1 MVWNRSTYRTASL
14 AGVILLF
21 CGVISCTVSYKFNGA
36 SIDYTK
42 VKTITI
48 TEFPN
53 QSPLV
58 YAPLSQVFTEKLKD
72 AYVTQTRLKF
82 VQQDGDLNLSGQ
94 ITGYELTPQAVKQDA
109 YASETRLKITVR
121 VNFSNSTNSD
131 EDFEKLYSAYRDFS
145 NEQMI
150 TDVQDALIQEI
161 CYEIADLIYN
171 DTVAKW

>member
-1 MVWNRSTYRTASL
+1 MIWNRTKLQIARS
-14 AGVILLF
+14 AGVLLLF
-21 CGVISCTVSYKFNGA
+21 CCMISCAISYKFNGA

-48 TEFPN
+48 AEFPN
-53 QSPLV
+53 QAPLV

-82 VQQDGDLNLSGQ
+82 VQQGGDLNLEGQ

-121 VNFSNSTNSD
+121 VNFSNSTNSE

-145 NEQMI
+145 NERMI
-150 TDVQDALIQEI
+150 TDVQDELIQEI
-161 CYEIADLIYN
+161 CDEIADLIYN

>member
-1 MVWNRSTYRTASL
+1 MGWNRSKYRTSGL
-14 AGVILLF
+14 VGVILLF
-21 CGVISCTVSYKFNGA
+21 CSVISCTVSYKFNGA
-36 SIDYTK
+36 SIDYMK

-72 AYVTQTRLKF
+72 TYVTQTRLKF
-82 VQQDGDLNLSGQ
+82 LNEGGDLNLSGQ
-94 ITGYELTPQAVKQDA
+94 ITGYELTPQAVKQNA

-121 VNFSNSTNSD
+121 VNFSNSTNSE

-150 TDVQDALIQEI
+150 TDVQDQLIQEI
-161 CYEIADLIYN
+161 CDEIADLIYN